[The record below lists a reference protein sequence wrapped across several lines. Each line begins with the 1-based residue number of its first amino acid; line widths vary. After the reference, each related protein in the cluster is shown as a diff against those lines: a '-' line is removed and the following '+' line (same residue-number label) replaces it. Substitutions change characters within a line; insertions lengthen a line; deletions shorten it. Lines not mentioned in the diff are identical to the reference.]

1 MYEAVEKHY
10 IENRKRLV
18 SRLSFRAGSE
28 AVGEE
33 IVQESYYRA
42 LKYLNS
48 FDVSN
53 FDKWFSMI
61 LTNTLRE
68 YMAIEKGYSSDEDL
82 EIDEDFIECQG
93 YVKMFSN
100 EIYSLIDKKKEEQKE
115 ILLMFFKQ
123 GYSSVDIS
131 RITRY
136 SYSQCHQ
143 TIQRFRNELRERYK

>member
-10 IENRKRLV
+10 VENRKRLV

-48 FDVSN
+48 FDGSN

-68 YMAIEKGYSSDEDL
+68 YMAIEKGYSSDENL

>member
-10 IENRKRLV
+10 VENRKRLV

-48 FDVSN
+48 FDGSN

-68 YMAIEKGYSSDEDL
+68 YMAIEKGYSSDENL

-143 TIQRFRNELRERYK
+143 TIQRFRNELRGKYE